1 MLHSVNRADVNYPV
15 TWLFSDALLHMCF
28 QWQGGKEDNVQSKR
42 DWTPNV
48 VPIISCWDRREKEWG
63 EFTSFILK
71 NQKGSVRWGVCVW
84 VWLGG
89 MLHKPSSCSA
99 CIAWPTVQR
108 NGWNVGQTLPPLS
121 FFFSFFSHSVCVLF
135 SALTVDFLANRGEI
149 YIYIYTHLFVCRWL
163 VQENQQELRL
173 KQQPV
178 VFVWL
183 SCVSWH

>member
-1 MLHSVNRADVNYPV
+1 MLHSVNWADVNYPV

-28 QWQGGKEDNVQSKR
+28 QWQGVKEDKVQSRR

-84 VWLGG
+84 VWLRGG
-89 MLHKPSSCSA
+89 VLHKLSSCSA

-121 FFFSFFSHSVCVLF
+121 FFFPFSLTQSVSFFLLSRWI
-135 SALTVDFLANRGEI
+135 FLQTAEK
-149 YIYIYTHLFVCRWL
+149 YIYIHLLVCRWF
-163 VQENQQELRL
+163 VRENQQEQRL

-183 SCVSWH
+183 SCVS